1 MGAAPPSALP
11 PWVNTLLAMGWLTGL
26 LVPVGFWSR
35 RHWGTPLGWTA
46 SVGAI
51 LFVPAFTAAT
61 PTPAHQLFGAV
72 AGIIIGVGLREFVQY
87 RVGGRATTD

>member
-1 MGAAPPSALP
+1 
-11 PWVNTLLAMGWLTGL
+11 
-26 LVPVGFWSR
+26 
-35 RHWGTPLGWTA
+35 
-46 SVGAI
+46 VGAI